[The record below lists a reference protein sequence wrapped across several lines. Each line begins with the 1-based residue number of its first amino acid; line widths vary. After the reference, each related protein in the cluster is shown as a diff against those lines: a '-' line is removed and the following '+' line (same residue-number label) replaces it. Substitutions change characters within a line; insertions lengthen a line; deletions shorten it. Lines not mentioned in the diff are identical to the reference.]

1 MELRVID
8 LIVTHRLFRREEG
21 GGRRKEQVARYAKM
35 TRMLAI
41 QSFQRPAS
49 DLVSCLELKSI
60 QRLKTHQ
67 NEH

>member
-8 LIVTHRLFRREEG
+8 LIITQRLLGREEG
-21 GGRRKEQVARYAKM
+21 GGPRKERVARYAKM
-35 TRMLAI
+35 TQMLTI

>member
-1 MELRVID
+1 M
-8 LIVTHRLFRREEG
+8 G
-21 GGRRKEQVARYAKM
+21 GPRKERVARYAKM
-35 TRMLAI
+35 TQMLTI

-49 DLVSCLELKSI
+49 DLVSCLELKLI